1 MPSAVLPFVKGVN
14 RIVCTLRVREKVR
27 RKAKKNEPQE
37 KVENDILAAEF
48 AYLSELMKKNEVSF
62 L

>member
-14 RIVCTLRVREKVR
+14 GIVCTRRVREKVR